1 MAADLHGLDKRIL
14 CRQRF
19 FDAAEHVSGLSFHR
33 VENNSDLAALFCRTL
48 CRGRGE
54 PDGDRVCLGERDCA
68 GFRVQCIAVRMPG
81 DPAAVFTRRCKRQL
95 RLRFDMVYAVVIGR
109 QNALGVA
116 QVDLLAVFFQ
126 ILGFFFL
133 AELLIDVGL
142 CVLRRGQYTAV
153 IAPAVA
159 DVRKEHTQGSLR
171 DKLVCLLLH
180 LRAKLLYKRRLF
192 CIFEDKRANVERDC
206 LFILGQFRFF
216 AALPCVDRVAAV
228 DAVGVDMIAFQTEMI
243 LDEAIALHDSLRHRR
258 EAVCTSGRDRSFC
271 RILAVVAAGDR
282 AAVHADERAERTA
295 RRTGN
300 CTCRV
305 AVRNGRSVF
314 GLADEAADRRI
325 AAARF
330 HLDGT
335 GRVAVFHRAVQVAN
349 QTAHV
354 ELCFQAL
361 HRAADVCSRT
371 AVADYRTCVCASDE
385 AACCA
390 VGVDSVQRTR
400 GEAVFYRTC
409 ADVCKQTHVCAFF
422 NRTGNGKV
430 FDHTGSDE
438 VEQTLAARKTGNH
451 EIFAVERTGI
461 FIAGRTDARPCFAVE
476 VDVVG
481 QRRVQSHAAA
491 VDRICEPCELCG
503 AGNLIRSV
511 RALFGL
517 GLRRAVPA
525 DTGVG
530 ELDGDGLIAGDGD
543 RAALGD
549 IVFLRDGV
557 IIRFALHKGE
567 CAVVVCH
574 LRALCCMGHGDSR
587 IYRVCLEGDC
597 CRRHRLKYL
606 DMDVLVLAFHREGD
620 VFDRLIAKL
629 RRRVGVIAVRKRIA
643 AVLVG
648 GHHVALCVLDGD
660 DRTLRAKR
668 EGNLRER
675 LGAEVLEFDKDV
687 ACIAVD
693 VRLLIGQ
700 RQLVARRK
708 IRRERLP
715 RCLVVSL
722 QQRLCSV
729 LDNERTIL
737 IARCRAI
744 VGEVQAQRLFC
755 GQGDGRLAVVSHA
768 VTDQIVARSVLDR
781 LVGIDVA
788 VCGDDAVAICEEVFK
803 HGLPRQRDADLS
815 ACFRQFKLARRII
828 ALRVR
833 NGVGIRAD
841 RKRAGLRRV
850 LCDRLVIDDLAALAN
865 HDSVGLFAVLR
876 QGHMERD
883 RRILEF
889 LERRNCDVLRL
900 AARNGKL
907 ARRVLATK
915 LRGGVGICT
924 GRQHDGACAVCGLIG
939 RAGFLVGE
947 HKGRSRGSKGEVHL
961 RKLLCFEVLES
972 CIVGAA
978 MRRVFQQQRI
988 ACKQINAVAF
998 PLVASVICFYA
1009 LVVFVDHEAIR

>member
-1 MAADLHGLDKRIL
+1 M
-14 CRQRF
+14 
-19 FDAAEHVSGLSFHR
+19 
-33 VENNSDLAALFCRTL
+33 
-48 CRGRGE
+48 
-54 PDGDRVCLGERDCA
+54 
-68 GFRVQCIAVRMPG
+68 
-81 DPAAVFTRRCKRQL
+81 
-95 RLRFDMVYAVVIGR
+95 
-109 QNALGVA
+109 
-116 QVDLLAVFFQ
+116 
-126 ILGFFFL
+126 
-133 AELLIDVGL
+133 
-142 CVLRRGQYTAV
+142 
-153 IAPAVA
+153 
-159 DVRKEHTQGSLR
+159 
-171 DKLVCLLLH
+171 
-180 LRAKLLYKRRLF
+180 
-192 CIFEDKRANVERDC
+192 
-206 LFILGQFRFF
+206 
-216 AALPCVDRVAAV
+216 
-228 DAVGVDMIAFQTEMI
+228 
-243 LDEAIALHDSLRHRR
+243 
-258 EAVCTSGRDRSFC
+258 
-271 RILAVVAAGDR
+271 
-282 AAVHADERAERTA
+282 
-295 RRTGN
+295 
-300 CTCRV
+300 
-305 AVRNGRSVF
+305 
-314 GLADEAADRRI
+314 
-325 AAARF
+325 
-330 HLDGT
+330 
-335 GRVAVFHRAVQVAN
+335 
-349 QTAHV
+349 
-354 ELCFQAL
+354 
-361 HRAADVCSRT
+361 
-371 AVADYRTCVCASDE
+371 
-385 AACCA
+385 
-390 VGVDSVQRTR
+390 
-400 GEAVFYRTC
+400 
-409 ADVCKQTHVCAFF
+409 
-422 NRTGNGKV
+422 
-430 FDHTGSDE
+430 
-438 VEQTLAARKTGNH
+438 
-451 EIFAVERTGI
+451 
-461 FIAGRTDARPCFAVE
+461 
-476 VDVVG
+476 
-481 QRRVQSHAAA
+481 
-491 VDRICEPCELCG
+491 
-503 AGNLIRSV
+503 
-511 RALFGL
+511 
-517 GLRRAVPA
+517 
-525 DTGVG
+525 
-530 ELDGDGLIAGDGD
+530 
-543 RAALGD
+543 
-549 IVFLRDGV
+549 
-557 IIRFALHKGE
+557 
-567 CAVVVCH
+567 
-574 LRALCCMGHGDSR
+574 
-587 IYRVCLEGDC
+587 
-597 CRRHRLKYL
+597 
-606 DMDVLVLAFHREGD
+606 
-620 VFDRLIAKL
+620 
-629 RRRVGVIAVRKRIA
+629 
-643 AVLVG
+643 
-648 GHHVALCVLDGD
+648 
-660 DRTLRAKR
+660 
-668 EGNLRER
+668 
-675 LGAEVLEFDKDV
+675 
-687 ACIAVD
+687 
-693 VRLLIGQ
+693 RLLIGQ